1 MAHAGNVNRFANHA
15 AAAAIEAVMR
25 RRLHS
30 ACFRRGPPAMP
41 LQRFHPR
48 NTLVLAALAVL
59 WLLGTL
65 RVFALWSH
73 DPLYA
78 YANSYDQTRYTSC
91 FHFQPDRPSVIPPQQ
106 NSPQAPFSKYRFYP
120 GSQALC
126 YWSSELAF
134 TGATAAIWKA
144 GEALG
149 GGDVHDARWV
159 GVLRWSALLALS
171 IALSRAWLRRGD
183 ARAAIA
189 NAALVPLLFADP
201 GNTLY
206 LDTFYAEFTA
216 LTLAY
221 AVIAATLLWRD
232 EARSRWRVA
241 VLALAAFALA
251 TSKIQ
256 HLVLPLGIAAAVLML
271 DAWRGRRFAWRGV
284 ALAFGGVCGCWF
296 QVVQLHREGPLMDA
310 IDQYNRADVVFTA
323 LVPFADDPR
332 ALLSDLG
339 IDPDCAIYAAKH
351 AWEFPDLPERVCRGL
366 ADFNRGKELRVLFT
380 QPRLTARLFGN
391 GVLALD
397 PWIAKNLGQVEG
409 GEFATIPNLASVG
422 RILHA
427 FPFVQ
432 WLILALPL
440 TAFAALSWRRGRR
453 RGSRGLDLAA
463 LVAVTMLGTFF
474 VTILGDGLAD
484 TAKQGHLI
492 LNAAMAWL
500 VVAGL
505 GYAKRRIS

>member
-1 MAHAGNVNRFANHA
+1 
-15 AAAAIEAVMR
+15 
-25 RRLHS
+25 
-30 ACFRRGPPAMP
+30 MP
-41 LQRFHPR
+41 SLRPQPR
-48 NTLVLAALAVL
+48 NSIVLAALALL

-73 DPLYA
+73 DPLHA

-120 GSQALC
+120 EDKPLC
-126 YWSSELAF
+126 YWSSELVF
-134 TGATAAIWKA
+134 TATTAAIWKT

-159 GVLRWSALLALS
+159 GVLRWSVLLALS

-183 ARAAIA
+183 ARMALA

-216 LTLAY
+216 LTVAY
-221 AVIAATLLWRD
+221 AVIALTLLWRD
-232 EARSRWRVA
+232 EVWKRWRFF

-256 HLVLPLGIAAAVLML
+256 HLVLPLGIAAIVLAL

-284 ALAFGGVCGCWF
+284 ALAFGAVCGCWF
-296 QVVQLHREGPLMDA
+296 QVVQMHREGPLMDA

-323 LVPFADDPR
+323 LVPFVDDPR
-332 ALLSDLG
+332 ALLVDLG
-339 IDPDCAIYAAKH
+339 VDPDCAIYAAHH

-366 ADFNRGKELRVLFT
+366 SEFNRGKELRVLFT
-380 QPRLTARLFGN
+380 QPMLTARLFGN

-409 GEFATIPNLASVG
+409 GQFAAIPNLASIG
-422 RILHA
+422 RVLHA
-427 FPFVQ
+427 WPVLQ

-440 TAFAALSWRRGRR
+440 AAFASSSSWRPGWR
-453 RGSRGLDLAA
+453 RGSRGLDFAA

-492 LNAAMAWL
+492 SNSAMAWL
-500 VVAGL
+500 IVGIVLRVPAGL
-505 GYAKRRIS
+505 RRHH